1 MTIFISTFCNG
12 IYVHIHTRKGLAQ
25 TRSSLPAPK
34 WLKSSTIRRTLSSQ
48 VSKHSYHQFTT
59 CNDIFPCHPRISLT
73 VRLHADMPVSADEP
87 AGLSRPGGHVSC
99 SVAHHCLAVRRDG
112 NGVRREL
119 CVPFDDWTSWFG
131 CRCRDGEDD
140 WTSWLEQ
147 HQQAT

>member
-87 AGLSRPGGHVSC
+87 AGLSKARRPCFVFRRTSLPRC
-99 SVAHHCLAVRRDG
+99 STATACGRNCAFLSMIGQAGLAADVGMVRMIG
-112 NGVRREL
+112 
-119 CVPFDDWTSWFG
+119 
-131 CRCRDGEDD
+131 
-140 WTSWLEQ
+140 
-147 HQQAT
+147 QAG